1 MMVVVKMDL
10 EVQENSMTI
19 HNEFLP
25 WHTWINLPEN
35 KNLTNDEAL
44 RKFNIERDAHLK
56 KLIWYENQARINQ
69 NNK

>member
-1 MMVVVKMDL
+1 MAVVKVDSAA
-10 EVQENSMTI
+10 QENSMTNY
-19 HNEFLP
+19 HEFLP

-44 RKFNIERDAHLK
+44 RKFNVERDAHLK